1 LVYVAGF
8 VSVLAI
14 FARSVKMFKICKA
27 AIGAAVLALGLSAGF
42 AQAVP
47 ITGSITISDGLLGLP
62 AAPSG
67 SVVSALAGI
76 SHDGL
81 GNSGGCTTDFVG
93 SCGAANATMTDWL
106 FGGGFP
112 IIIVINGFSFN
123 LNGHGAITPSPLVCA
138 SNSCAD
144 NLLIAG
150 LFGTVSKAGFDDTAF
165 TGSLSLSGSC
175 VSSDNV
181 QCTSD
186 ISGGYTYSLSA
197 TGTIQTPEPTTLAL
211 IGIALAG
218 LGFIRRR
225 NA

>member
-1 LVYVAGF
+1 
-8 VSVLAI
+8 
-14 FARSVKMFKICKA
+14 MFRTCKV
-27 AIGAAVLALGLSAGF
+27 AIGAAVLALGLSV
-42 AQAVP
+42 AQAAP

-62 AAPSG
+62 LAPSG

-76 SHDGL
+76 AHDGN

-123 LNGHGAITPSPLVCA
+123 LNGHGAITPSGLVCA
-138 SNSCAD
+138 ANSCAD

-150 LFGTVSKAGFDDTAF
+150 LFGTVSKAGFNDTPF

-197 TGTIQTPEPTTLAL
+197 TGVIQTPEPTTLAL
-211 IGIALAG
+211 LGIALAG
-218 LGFIRRR
+218 LGFMRRR